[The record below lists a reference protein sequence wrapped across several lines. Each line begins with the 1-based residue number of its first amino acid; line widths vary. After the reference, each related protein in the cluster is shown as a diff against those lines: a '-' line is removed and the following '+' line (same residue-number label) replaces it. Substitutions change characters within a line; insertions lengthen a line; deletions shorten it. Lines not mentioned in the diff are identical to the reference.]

1 MSISQA
7 PGRAWELFTQLCPAM
22 PGQAANMLSSL
33 YLQLPVSKPGSQRCG
48 TLRGLPAWGLGA
60 GVTRG
65 PDFPSWLSS
74 SPGGGHWFFGKE
86 CLQEACVIDTLCFLC
101 PSRLGLTSQVM
112 GWSSLN
118 EGQTWQDRQEDGD
131 SPRLTSGLQVPRGC
145 GQPWKGVRTVQGI
158 RPNRDHQRGRFKQTL
173 REILQREEKQEMRW
187 GLRQRASVSCIAWPH
202 S

>member
-1 MSISQA
+1 MSTSQA
-7 PGRAWELFTQLCPAM
+7 PGRAWELFAQPCPAM

-33 YLQLPVSKPGSQRCG
+33 YLQLPVSKPGSQWCG

-74 SPGGGHWFFGKE
+74 SPGGGHWLFGKE

-101 PSRLGLTSQVM
+101 PSRLGLASQVM

-118 EGQTWQDRQEDGD
+118 EGQTWPGQAGKMGTVLGLLPDSRFPGD
-131 SPRLTSGLQVPRGC
+131 VANLGKVLELSKVLGPTGTTKEVGSSRLLGRSYRG
-145 GQPWKGVRTVQGI
+145 KK
-158 RPNRDHQRGRFKQTL
+158 NRK
-173 REILQREEKQEMRW
+173 
-187 GLRQRASVSCIAWPH
+187 
-202 S
+202 